1 MDSMELHRAL
11 RAHCQKEMADCTK
24 CCLRLFCYT
33 PPCEMTDGMMEDVIS
48 FAASQ
53 HSHTESQTHLCHCSD
68 GRPMP
73 CPCELDMSTALGYEH
88 SRQGK
93 KTMKLTEDMLP
104 HHVGFTPLEWM
115 QATSCHKEEPDGAER
130 EAARDTPKED
140 LQTAHKTNI

>member
-11 RAHCQKEMADCTK
+11 RTHCQKEKADCTK

-48 FAASQ
+48 FATSQ

-68 GRPMP
+68 GRSMP

-88 SRQGK
+88 R
-93 KTMKLTEDMLP
+93 
-104 HHVGFTPLEWM
+104 
-115 QATSCHKEEPDGAER
+115 R
-130 EAARDTPKED
+130 
-140 LQTAHKTNI
+140 